1 MANQQPTLVREE
13 RGGETYAYYPL
24 GQYVVA
30 APGVCGGRPTF
41 KYTRLEVATVLA
53 MLASGKPVDQI
64 AEEFDASEL
73 KVDAIREAAHL
84 ASAALVQ
91 LAPHQGLTA

>member
-1 MANQQPTLVREE
+1 MANQQPNLVHEE
-13 RGGETYAYYPL
+13 RGGDIYTYYPL

-41 KYTRLEVATVLA
+41 KYTRLEVATVLGLLA
-53 MLASGKPVDQI
+53 MGKPIDEI
-64 AEEFDASEL
+64 AREFDASEL
-73 KVDAIREAAHL
+73 KADAIREAAHL

-91 LAPHQGLTA
+91 LAPRLNLAV